1 VPTNIAEAFIALSLA
16 GQAEQQGAASLAAAE
31 AVAQQITVIQ
41 NIAGNVTT
49 ERELFDTYVDA
60 IFQINRQGTNSQ
72 LVNLGR

>member
-1 VPTNIAEAFIALSLA
+1 
-16 GQAEQQGAASLAAAE
+16 
-31 AVAQQITVIQ
+31 
-41 NIAGNVTT
+41 VTT